1 MQLGQLNKWRLIKM
15 SNSSALISIAP
26 FVMMVFTIGFT
37 LLGFWVLYLIIRT
50 AINNSKLYKSVE
62 SLRSELREVNNQ
74 LRSLNTS
81 KRDEFIE

>member
-1 MQLGQLNKWRLIKM
+1 M

-26 FVMMVFTIGFT
+26 LVMMVFSIGFAM
-37 LLGFWVLYLIIRT
+37 LGLWVLYLIIRT
-50 AINNSKLYKSVE
+50 AINNSKLYQSVE
-62 SLRSELREVNNQ
+62 ALRSELREVNSQ